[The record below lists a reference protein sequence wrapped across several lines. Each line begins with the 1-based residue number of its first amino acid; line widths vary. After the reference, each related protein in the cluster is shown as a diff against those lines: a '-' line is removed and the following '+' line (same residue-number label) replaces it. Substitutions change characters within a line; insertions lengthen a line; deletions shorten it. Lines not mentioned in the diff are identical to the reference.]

1 MILRVKKLVTLN
13 VYYFMP
19 DHRNILQ
26 NFIWSTE
33 DFVPE
38 IPRIHKFLNYWKEN
52 IPAVIQEVSVAYESA
67 YDTSKRIRVAD
78 CEYRLN

>member
-1 MILRVKKLVTLN
+1 MIIRTKKLVTLN

-19 DHRNILQ
+19 DYKNILQ
-26 NFIWSTE
+26 NFIWCTE

-52 IPAVIQEVSVAYESA
+52 IPAVIQEVKIAYENSSN
-67 YDTSKRIRVAD
+67 YSNHIRFANY
-78 CEYRLN
+78 EYKLN

>member
-1 MILRVKKLVTLN
+1 MIIRTKKLVTLN

-19 DHRNILQ
+19 DHKNILQ

-52 IPAVIQEVSVAYESA
+52 IPAVIQEVSIAYENSLNP
-67 YDTSKRIRVAD
+67 YNRIRMAD